1 MFQDLSITEW
11 LERKE
16 KGMTM
21 IDVRSPSE
29 YADST
34 IPGSV
39 NIPLFD
45 DQERAEIG
53 TLYKRVSVDAA
64 KERGLEIVS
73 AKLPQFIRQ
82 FADIQ
87 GPKTVFCW
95 RGGMR
100 SKTTATLLSL
110 MDIHVY
116 RLAGGYQEYRKWVVS
131 TLENMVMEFKPNA
144 LVIHGNT
151 GNGKTVILRNLQAKG
166 YPVVDLEGMAGHR
179 GSAFGHI
186 GLQVNNQ
193 RMFDSLLL
201 DELLHLQQSDYI
213 MLEAESKRIG
223 KVCVP
228 DFILSKK
235 NYGRHVKLELPLE
248 VRVQNILNDY
258 EPWKY
263 PQDCIA
269 DFQRIRS
276 KIHVPI
282 AAEIADCLEQGEYAR
297 AVELLLLHYYDKR
310 YAYSEQNYAESDFI
324 TITASSME
332 EAEKQI
338 EQLLQ
343 EWYQ

>member
-11 LERKE
+11 LERKDKE
-16 KGMTM
+16 MTM

-29 YADST
+29 YADSS
-34 IPGSV
+34 IPGSL

-45 DQERAEIG
+45 DQERAEVG
-53 TLYKRVSVDAA
+53 TIYTRVSVEAA

-73 AKLPQFIRQ
+73 AKLPRFIRQ
-82 FADIQ
+82 FAEIE

-116 RLAGGYQEYRKWVVS
+116 RLAGGYRDYRKWVVS
-131 TLENMVMEFKPNA
+131 TLESLDFKPNA

-151 GNGKTVILRNLQAKG
+151 GNGKTAILRNLQAKG

-186 GLQVNNQ
+186 GLQANNQ

-201 DELLHLQQSDYI
+201 KELLLLQHSEYI
-213 MLEAESKRIG
+213 MLEAESRRIG

-228 DFILSKK
+228 EFILSKK
-235 NYGRHVKLELPLE
+235 DHGRHIKLDLPLE
-248 VRVQNILNDY
+248 VRVQNILDDY

-263 PQDCIA
+263 PQECIL
-269 DFQRIRS
+269 DFQKIRS

-282 AAEIADCLEQGEYAR
+282 AAEIAECLEQGIYAR

-310 YAYSEQNYAESDFI
+310 YAYSEKNYAESDFI
-324 TITASSME
+324 TITADTME
-332 EAEKQI
+332 EAEQQL

-343 EWYQ
+343 ESYH

>member
-11 LERKE
+11 LERKDKE
-16 KGMTM
+16 MTM

-29 YADST
+29 YADSS
-34 IPGSV
+34 IPCSV

-45 DQERAEIG
+45 DEERAEVG
-53 TLYKRVSVDAA
+53 TIYTRVSVEAA

-73 AKLPQFIRQ
+73 AKLPRFIRQ
-82 FADIQ
+82 FAEIE

-110 MDIHVY
+110 MDIHVN
-116 RLAGGYQEYRKWVVS
+116 RLAGGYRDYRKWVIS
-131 TLENMVMEFKPNA
+131 TLEGLDFKPNA

-151 GNGKTVILRNLQAKG
+151 GNGKTAILRNLQAKG

-186 GLQVNNQ
+186 GLQANNQ

-201 DELLHLQQSDYI
+201 EELLRLQHCEYI
-213 MLEAESKRIG
+213 MLEAESRRIG

-235 NYGRHVKLELPLE
+235 DHGRHIKLELPLE
-248 VRVQNILNDY
+248 VRVQNILDDY

-263 PQDCIA
+263 PQDCIL
-269 DFQRIRS
+269 DFQKIRS

-282 AAEIADCLEQGEYAR
+282 AAEIAECLEQGIYAR

-310 YAYSEQNYAESDFI
+310 YAYSEKNYAESDFI
-324 TITASSME
+324 TITADTME
-332 EAEKQI
+332 EAEQQL

-343 EWYQ
+343 ESYH